1 MTEEDRKEWQDMMK
15 KIMVLVEN
23 AADLQKQLF
32 KLWKEVDEK
41 LDRKET

>member
-15 KIMVLVEN
+15 KIMVLIED
-23 AADLQKQLF
+23 AGEFQKRLF

-41 LDRKET
+41 LNRKE